1 MEWLILRHERIFS
14 FRNAEMFLQC
24 FSRTAAFDELSRKNE
39 LAEKVDLS
47 REYIADI
54 ERGLKNISLRKL
66 YMLADVLN
74 TKCSD
79 LVNFD

>member
-1 MEWLILRHERIFS
+1 MSRAKLLGQNIKKYRELRGFT
-14 FRNAEMFLQC
+14 Q
-24 FSRTAAFDELSRKNE
+24 NE
-39 LAEKVDLS
+39 LAEKADLS

-66 YMLADVLN
+66 YIIADILN

-79 LVNFD
+79 LINFD

>member
-1 MEWLILRHERIFS
+1 M
-14 FRNAEMFLQC
+14 
-24 FSRTAAFDELSRKNE
+24 SRAKLLGQNIKKYRTMKGFTQNE
-39 LAEKVDLS
+39 LAEKANLS

-66 YMLADVLN
+66 YLIADILK

>member
-1 MEWLILRHERIFS
+1 M
-14 FRNAEMFLQC
+14 
-24 FSRTAAFDELSRKNE
+24 SRAKLLGQNIKKYREAKGLTQNE

-66 YMLADVLN
+66 YIIADTLN
-74 TKCSD
+74 IRCSD
-79 LVNFD
+79 LINFD

>member
-1 MEWLILRHERIFS
+1 M
-14 FRNAEMFLQC
+14 
-24 FSRTAAFDELSRKNE
+24 SRAKLLGQNIKKYRQEKNMTQNE
-39 LAEKVDLS
+39 LAEYADLS

-66 YMLADVLN
+66 YIIADILD